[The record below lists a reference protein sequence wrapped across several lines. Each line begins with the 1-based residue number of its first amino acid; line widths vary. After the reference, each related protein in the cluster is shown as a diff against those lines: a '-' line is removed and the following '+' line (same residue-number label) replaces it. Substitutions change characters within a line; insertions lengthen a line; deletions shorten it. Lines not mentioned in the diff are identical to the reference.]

1 VVQWLYRPVGKYS
14 EEHQPMPLIV
24 PILDEVCIV
33 IKIKAEW
40 VQRFSVQEHII
51 VLYMKI
57 AIYWLDG
64 LCALC
69 QTTY

>member
-1 VVQWLYRPVGKYS
+1 
-14 EEHQPMPLIV
+14 MPLIV